1 MQKIDIR
8 EQKKQFRIKS
18 KQYRE
23 SLDLSEKKALDA
35 LIAKNLLSV
44 KQIIDSKTILCYMS
58 TKIEVETDGIINRLL
73 KDKKTVAV
81 PRCADNVVDM
91 DFYVIGDIN
100 DTEKRTF
107 GVREPIISKCDKLR
121 DFRGAVCV
129 IPALGF
135 DREGFRLGYGKGCY
149 DRFLSG
155 FKGLKIGIC
164 YENCVYDLLPHG
176 FYDIPADLI
185 VTEKGLFVPNQEF

>member
-8 EQKKQFRIKS
+8 EQKKQFRFRS

-23 SLDLSEKKALDA
+23 SLDYSGKEKLDTM
-35 LIAKNLLSV
+35 IADNLLSV
-44 KQIIDSKTILCYMS
+44 KQVVECKTVLCYMS
-58 TKIEVETDGIINRLL
+58 TKIEVETDGIISKLL
-73 KDKKTVAV
+73 QDKKTVAV
-81 PRCADNVVDM
+81 PRCADNIVDM
-91 DFYVIGDIN
+91 DFYIINDIN
-100 DTEKRTF
+100 ETEKRTF
-107 GVREPIISKCDKLR
+107 GVREPIVEKCQKLR
-121 DFRGAVCV
+121 DFRGAVCIV
-129 IPALGF
+129 PALGF

-155 FKGLKIGIC
+155 FRGVKIGIC

-185 VTEKGLFVPNQEF
+185 VTENGIYLPKQDF